1 MSTIK
6 TKQTKPKL
14 PSKVL
19 GYSSYT
25 PLHIILSPIY
35 DKQNANKEYN
45 TTKTQQITK

>member
-1 MSTIK
+1 MSATKI
-6 TKQTKPKL
+6 KQTKPKL

-25 PLHIILSPIY
+25 PLHIILSPLY
-35 DKQNANKEYN
+35 DKQNVNKEYS